1 MPERGTSAMFES
13 LLKGIGAEPVDN
25 ETHFY
30 RFEPKPDITAY
41 ELALILRRFGALT
54 AGAAPLHGVM
64 LMPWETLEDE
74 YARHFELAPHGMFQG

>member
-1 MPERGTSAMFES
+1 MFES

-64 LMPWETLEDE
+64 LMPWETLEEE